1 MRSRLLQLIPP
12 WKNPL
17 TPNPNPVPNPQPSH
31 NTAALRSCSTRLLT
45 GRRLLHSQT
54 SLPFN
59 KVPNKPSPQCCQEHK
74 NEWLGTNAL
83 PLSDVL
89 IRWHIMH
96 PLMLHWLTNFTQG
109 ILKNLTKTV
118 SMWVDSLV
126 NTPQTLWLLQHKAG
140 DPTYIFHWLMLC
152 LSTMEYITVS
162 VYICVS
168 IVSFFSG
175 SMNEACTRGV
185 YFVHLFNKHIFIYCL
200 SSPSVHRPVTSY
212 ISTRFVCSPSPF
224 PMLLR
229 VQLPFLCTAQVVVAL
244 IIMLIKSS
252 S

>member
-1 MRSRLLQLIPP
+1 MLPGTQEWMVRDKRITSVWRLDT
-12 WKNPL
+12 L
-17 TPNPNPVPNPQPSH
+17 THYASSNV
-31 NTAALRSCSTRLLT
+31 ALT
-45 GRRLLHSQT
+45 
-54 SLPFN
+54 
-59 KVPNKPSPQCCQEHK
+59 NKPYTR
-74 NEWLGTNAL
+74 N
-83 PLSDVL
+83 
-89 IRWHIMH
+89 
-96 PLMLHWLTNFTQG
+96 TQ
-109 ILKNLTKTV
+109 NLTRTV

-200 SSPSVHRPVTSY
+200 SSPSVHRPVKSY

-224 PMLLR
+224 PMLLC